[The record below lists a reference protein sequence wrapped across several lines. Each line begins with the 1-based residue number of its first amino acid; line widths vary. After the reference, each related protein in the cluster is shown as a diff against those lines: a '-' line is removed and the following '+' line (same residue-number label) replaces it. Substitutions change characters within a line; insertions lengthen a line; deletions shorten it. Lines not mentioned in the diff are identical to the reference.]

1 LIYVLPNC
9 GINSNWTH
17 NRIAC
22 SRETR
27 QQQSLKELEMK
38 QVFLCLL
45 LLFFT
50 SATALAQATSA
61 SRPTSE
67 QSLQELVRE
76 VRQLRT
82 TLQRINTTMYKG
94 QVLLER
100 FRLQQEQVARTAR
113 ELADARETLIE
124 IKAAQTRLNDLLTK
138 VEAGVEKGEKHPSEL
153 ASVKAE
159 FESLKERE
167 PRLIAREI
175 RLANDLEL
183 ERARLND
190 LNDRLNALE
199 LELTPGKP

>member
-1 LIYVLPNC
+1 
-9 GINSNWTH
+9 
-17 NRIAC
+17 
-22 SRETR
+22 
-27 QQQSLKELEMK
+27 MK

-45 LLFFT
+45 LLFLT
-50 SATALAQATSA
+50 SATALAQTISA

-100 FRLQQEQVARTAR
+100 FKLQQEQVARTAR
-113 ELADARETLIE
+113 ELADARDTLIE
-124 IKAAQTRLNDLLTK
+124 IKAAQARLNELLTK

-159 FESLKERE
+159 LESLKERE
-167 PRLIAREI
+167 PRLIAREA
-175 RLANDLEL
+175 RLTNDLEL

-190 LNDRLNALE
+190 LNDRLNTLE

>member
-1 LIYVLPNC
+1 
-9 GINSNWTH
+9 
-17 NRIAC
+17 
-22 SRETR
+22 
-27 QQQSLKELEMK
+27 
-38 QVFLCLL
+38 
-45 LLFFT
+45 
-50 SATALAQATSA
+50 
-61 SRPTSE
+61 
-67 QSLQELVRE
+67 
-76 VRQLRT
+76 
-82 TLQRINTTMYKG
+82 
-94 QVLLER
+94 
-100 FRLQQEQVARTAR
+100 
-113 ELADARETLIE
+113 LADARETLIE